1 MTLFRKKNKSVGDDD
16 NFVSLIQVAR
26 EDANIRQQLLS
37 ILSQERKKRG
47 SILNSYINDLQLKK
61 APVEFIAAIA
71 CLLQDDIADKALEI
85 LKER

>member
-61 APVEFIAAIA
+61 APVEFISAIA
-71 CLLQDDIADKALEI
+71 CLIQDDIADKALEI

>member
-1 MTLFRKKNKSVGDDD
+1 MTLFRKKKNSVGDDD
-16 NFVSLIQVAR
+16 NFVTLIQVAR
-26 EDANIRQQLLS
+26 EDANIMQQLLS

-61 APVEFIAAIA
+61 APVEFISAIA
-71 CLLQDDIADKALEI
+71 CLLQDDIADKTLEI